1 MSTNIQNTVSITS
14 DKAQYD
20 EHAKQLLAQKH
31 ILANIL
37 VKTIDEFKG
46 MKANDVVKYIEGEPY
61 IGKVRVE
68 LV

>member
-20 EHAKQLLAQKH
+20 EHAKKLLAQKH

-37 VKTIDEFKG
+37 VKTIDEFKEIL
-46 MKANDVVKYIEGEPY
+46 KEFS
-61 IGKVRVE
+61 
-68 LV
+68 

>member
-1 MSTNIQNTVSITS
+1 M

-20 EHAKQLLAQKH
+20 EHAKQLLAQQH

-46 MKANDVVKYIEGEPY
+46 MKANDVVKYI
-61 IGKVRVE
+61 GKVPVE